1 MKRTTKLIFS
11 ACLCAGAVAGLLKA
25 YADAVLSGEPSSKFE
40 TAVEIIKKYETLH
53 QPRHWPFVGY
63 GHRVLPGEK
72 FPRNRAL
79 DEATADKILRK
90 DLLKNCAVFRN
101 YGADSLLLGVLAYNI
116 GMGAVSRSSLTK
128 RLAAGDRDIRDLYLS
143 HSRYRGKP
151 HARLRMRRAE
161 EFDSLF
167 VDNVFPSAIAV
178 SSGTSDTPPPLTGL
192 LPQLKPA
199 EIPAP
204 EIQ

>member
-128 RLAAGDRDIRDLYLS
+128 RLAAGDRDIRDLISATAATGANLTPGCECAAPRNSTPFSSTTYSRRQSPSHPVHPTLCPYLQDCCRS
-143 HSRYRGKP
+143 
-151 HARLRMRRAE
+151 
-161 EFDSLF
+161 
-167 VDNVFPSAIAV
+167 
-178 SSGTSDTPPPLTGL
+178 
-192 LPQLKPA
+192 
-199 EIPAP
+199 
-204 EIQ
+204 